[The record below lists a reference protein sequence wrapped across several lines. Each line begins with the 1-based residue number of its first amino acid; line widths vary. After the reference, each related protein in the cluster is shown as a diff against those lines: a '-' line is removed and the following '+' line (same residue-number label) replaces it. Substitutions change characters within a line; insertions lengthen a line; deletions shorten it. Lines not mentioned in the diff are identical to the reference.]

1 MRRYRRSTGNRRSS
15 FKRHRH
21 SFKIGSM
28 KGLTSI
34 PLRFRTRR
42 L

>member
-1 MRRYRRSTGNRRSS
+1 MRKFRRYSGKRRNS

-21 SFKIGSM
+21 SFKVGSM

-34 PLRFRTRR
+34 PLKFRTRR